1 MGWTLQTGGS
11 TKWKVA
17 NLRHFSQVTFEQQWL
32 NSQKNEN
39 ISALLPSYVIC
50 FLGPGPFSWVWLVL
64 IPSWRRSRVW
74 PLSHPRHGRI
84 AVSGT
89 CQVMGIYCKLVL
101 GLWLST
107 EACRAQY
114 RLRWGLAT
122 KAPKAENASPFL
134 NLCFTHLLIC
144 SNTYTHTM
152 HTHALAKEGHRK
164 KKTQKNT
171 LSI

>member
-1 MGWTLQTGGS
+1 M
-11 TKWKVA
+11 
-17 NLRHFSQVTFEQQWL
+17 
-32 NSQKNEN
+32 
-39 ISALLPSYVIC
+39 
-50 FLGPGPFSWVWLVL
+50 
-64 IPSWRRSRVW
+64 W

-107 EACRAQY
+107 EACQALY

-122 KAPKAENASPFL
+122 KAPKAENAAPFL

-164 KKTQKNT
+164 KNIKKHLVYLNLEGHRGPLQLDGAC
-171 LSI
+171 LSILKLRL